1 MGRDKAR
8 SPKDRCP
15 SSSEEI
21 FACLKRRRRLHV
33 SVSLLGFYK
42 PFTESFTDSDPGMN
56 PLSKF
61 LSFRWGGGGR
71 PWLFYKHFIENDECM
86 KQKDIC
92 VY

>member
-61 LSFRWGGGGR
+61 LSFRWGGGGG
-71 PWLFYKHFIENDECM
+71 HGCFIS
-86 KQKDIC
+86 IS
-92 VY
+92 

>member
-8 SPKDRCP
+8 SPKDRCL

-42 PFTESFTDSDPGMN
+42 PFTESFTDSDPGILLVN
-56 PLSKF
+56 
-61 LSFRWGGGGR
+61 
-71 PWLFYKHFIENDECM
+71 FYLLDGEAM
-86 KQKDIC
+86 
-92 VY
+92 VVL